1 MTPLPDRLPGPRAA
15 RDRLSL
21 AAVLAGALLPRALIG
36 ASAEGLRAEL
46 WLTDQALGT
55 LVTAFAAAFAAA
67 LVAPAVLAPRLRGS
81 VLLVAGLLLSGAGTA
96 AAAGAGG
103 FWSLVAA
110 RLAAG
115 AGAGLAASPRAR
127 ESGATGG
134 AGPWQPRLFAGAA
147 AVLALGLALGA
158 AAAAWPGWR
167 AASLAAGAA
176 LGTLGLACL
185 LAGGKPNPEAPGRF
199 APRPDGRWRAAGW
212 WTAAAGVALGAAG
225 LSAMVSGLPAFLERA
240 RGVPRPAAGLELGA
254 TVLAVGLLGPARAGT
269 PVGAAGRAPSPAWR
283 AAAGAAVAGLASAG
297 ALWHSS
303 PTVYWPCLLVALLSA
318 SAATFAALSWLGGG
332 AEPWPARPLLA
343 AAVAGELSGAFGVGA
358 LADRAGFGQAL
369 LFLPAALLA
378 TAGLLAAAAWARGPR
393 GQAHG

>member
-1 MTPLPDRLPGPRAA
+1 MTPPQDRLPGPFAA

-21 AAVLAGALLPRALIG
+21 AAILAGAFLPRALIG
-36 ASAEGLRAEL
+36 AAAEGLRAEL

-67 LVAPAVLAPRLRGS
+67 PLAPARLAPRLRGPA
-81 VLLVAGLLLSGAGTA
+81 LLAAGLLLCGAGTA

-110 RLAAG
+110 RVASG

-127 ESGATGG
+127 EPG
-134 AGPWQPRLFAGAA
+134 AGGWQPRPFAGAA
-147 AVLALGLALGA
+147 GALALGLALGA

-176 LGTLGLACL
+176 LAALGVACH
-185 LAGGKPNPEAPGRF
+185 LAGGEPHPEQPPGRA
-199 APRPDGRWRAAGW
+199 APRPDGRRSVAGRW
-212 WTAAAGVALGAAG
+212 PAAAGVALGAAG
-225 LSAMVSGLPAFLERA
+225 LSAMVSWLPAFLERA

-254 TVLAVGLLGPARAGT
+254 TVLAAGLLGPALAAT

-303 PTVYWPCLLVALLSA
+303 PTVYGPCLLVALLSA
-318 SAATFAALSWLGGG
+318 SAATSAALSWLGGG
-332 AEPWPARPLLA
+332 AGPWPARPLLL

-369 LFLPAALLA
+369 LLLPAALLA
-378 TAGLLAAAAWARGPR
+378 AGGLLAAAAWAQGPP
-393 GQAHG
+393 G